1 MLKTVLQKLFKRNS
15 FLLNLLVSIVGL
27 ICVPLI
33 AIQLFMILRSGN
45 EFSRELTAHHQD
57 TIKAL
62 SGAFEDQLQDLS
74 LAAVNI
80 QYNDDLMQP
89 VKDDIAGYD
98 LYKIAQDMTRYGSGI
113 PLTDSIGIYY
123 PNRNM
128 CLHSYYKYS
137 VQNICEQ
144 YFPAGSEGNLAL
156 GDFIQNSDSLA
167 LFYTGNYSEAI
178 SNKLL
183 VSRSVGYNNSR
194 SRKIIVFF
202 VISDETLLDWCTV
215 FMPFATGLAITDGEG
230 RYIMKTAGF
239 TDGLLTSD
247 TYQAFLQDPDRIT
260 LTPQQ
265 QEDIIFY
272 KYRDRISGRTFVV
285 SMPRDAVQQSV
296 TGYTRQT
303 VTILICTVV
312 LLLLLLAATLY
323 INYRPV
329 LRIVS
334 KYIEEDVRDSKLSEL
349 EMIDSHF
356 FALDQRINDQENL
369 LATFTMSDLLSG
381 IRVPREAAER
391 YFAPEVYRSF
401 VAATAS
407 IPLTAAQTNEVCR
420 LLADRMPG
428 KLIITTVP
436 YRPETVLVYCS
447 RETIRLTGLTAALQ
461 NILDS
466 VTGKTSILHSGSVV
480 SDVTQI
486 QASYSESLPT
496 EKLALVSG
504 KDSPEEYPYAMLQIF
519 VQQACAGEDTRALET
534 LDILE
539 AAVAKL
545 KPSYR
550 RFVTQKLLY
559 SYLSGLQK
567 GGIRVPEEEVDQML
581 AFPNSTLLFKLLRS
595 SVASVKR
602 REDAQCISGQAKL
615 EEQLL
620 TFVDERY
627 LDSSLCLS
635 AAADYLQT
643 SIYSVS
649 RIFKERTGM
658 GLKEYITGKR
668 LRQACRLLR
677 TTTLPVTAIASQCG
691 FENAN
696 YFTVVFRTEYGI
708 PPSKYRAESTA
719 ARQETNEK
727 EESE

>member
-1 MLKTVLQKLFKRNS
+1 MLKSFLRQLFKRNS
-15 FLLNLLVSIVGL
+15 FLMNLLISVVGL

-33 AIQLFMILRSGN
+33 CIQLFMILQSTS
-45 EFSRELTAHHQD
+45 EFEQETVSQYRNSLRTLGTAFD
-57 TIKAL
+57 T
-62 SGAFEDQLQDLS
+62 QLDS
-74 LAAVNI
+74 LAIAAI
-80 QYNDDLMQP
+80 QASKDGDMMEPVTDDTE
-89 VKDDIAGYD
+89 GYD
-98 LYKIAQDMTRYGSGI
+98 LKQIAIKVNRTISDTPFVDSMAIYYTRRDICLHQTYKRSVQETCDLYYPAGSPGNQALADFIRNTEGQALFSTDRYPDAVSDE
-113 PLTDSIGIYY
+113 LFVASSVIYY
-123 PNRNM
+123 PR
-128 CLHSYYKYS
+128 
-137 VQNICEQ
+137 
-144 YFPAGSEGNLAL
+144 
-156 GDFIQNSDSLA
+156 
-167 LFYTGNYSEAI
+167 T
-178 SNKLL
+178 
-183 VSRSVGYNNSR
+183 SRDAV
-194 SRKIIVFF
+194 VFF
-202 VISDETLLDWCTV
+202 SIKEEKLVEWCSLFLPV
-215 FMPFATGLAITDGEG
+215 STGFSIVDTDGE
-230 RYIMKTAGF
+230 YILKSADF
-239 TDGLLTSD
+239 TDALLEEPG
-247 TYQAFLQDPDRIT
+247 YQDFLSNTNLQEYASKSAED
-260 LTPQQ
+260 LT
-265 QEDIIFY
+265 FY
-272 KYRDRISGRTFVV
+272 KYRDAATGRVFITAVPAGTTAKIISGYTQEAARTLLI
-285 SMPRDAVQQSV
+285 
-296 TGYTRQT
+296 
-303 VTILICTVV
+303 TIV
-312 LLLLLLAATLY
+312 LLMVLLTATLY
-323 INYRPV
+323 INYRPM
-329 LRIVS
+329 LRLVS
-334 KYIEEDVRDSKLSEL
+334 KYIEEDIRDSKLSEL

-407 IPLTAAQTNEVCR
+407 IPLTSAQTNEVCR

-447 RETIRLTGLTAALQ
+447 REAIRLPELTAALESA
-461 NILDS
+461 LDQVAERS
-466 VTGKTSILHSGSVV
+466 GPLHFGPVVPEVTH
-480 SDVTQI
+480 I
-486 QASYSESLPT
+486 QSSYSDALPT

-504 KDSPEEYPYAMLQIF
+504 KDSPEEYPYAMLQFF

-545 KPSYR
+545 KPSSR

-567 GGIRVPEEEVDQML
+567 GGIRLPEAEVDQML

-602 REDAQCISGQAKL
+602 REDAQCISGQTKL

-620 TFVDERY
+620 AFVDERY

-658 GLKEYITGKR
+658 GFKEYITGKR

-708 PPSKYRAESTA
+708 PPSKYRAEATA
-719 ARQETNEK
+719 ARQEANEQ